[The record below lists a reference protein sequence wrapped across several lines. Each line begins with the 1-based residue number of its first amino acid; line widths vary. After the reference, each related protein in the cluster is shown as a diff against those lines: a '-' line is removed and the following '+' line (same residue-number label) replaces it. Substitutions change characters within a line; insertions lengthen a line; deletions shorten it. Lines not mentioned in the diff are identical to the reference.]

1 MEKLLRKTGI
11 NQSLRLLLIIAS
23 FIFGSSAWG
32 QTTTTIF
39 SETFDNFGFDGGND
53 GNFSKASGTALNG
66 SDTGFDNSGWTT
78 NYVYGA
84 NKCVKIGGSKQGFI
98 TTPSLN
104 FTGSATLK
112 FRAGAWKNAKEKTQ
126 IYVSITN
133 GKLNNEAS
141 QILVD
146 IAAADFKD
154 ITIEITDV
162 TSNPTITFKGY
173 QASNSRFFLDDVVI
187 TQTTTSGGGGET
199 TLTDRNLSFGETKSF
214 DAEVGGTFSAPTLT
228 GVTDGV
234 TYASSNETVASVNA
248 STGAVTIN
256 GMGYAKITASAE
268 ADATYNADSDF
279 YYIYVYDSGTIEKLK
294 TYITSSTA
302 TDIYFN
308 LTSNAVVTYAA
319 TNYAY
324 MEDGHA
330 GIYIYK
336 SSHGLTA
343 GNSFTGKVKAKG
355 MLYKQLYEL
364 SDFTFADA
372 AGTADIPVTGWT
384 IQDLTDSENAGY
396 KMAESMRV
404 KLTGVT
410 ATTSATGT
418 SCTIE
423 QGVYST
429 TLALYNSLSVTA
441 GGVYDITGYPYN
453 NNGTWEFRVYEESC
467 LEQKGGKTAAT
478 VTFAQESY
486 TVETN
491 GNITV
496 SATTNSTAA
505 IVYSIS
511 PADGNV
517 SIDVNT
523 GKILAGATAGT
534 YTITAT
540 VAENESYTSASASCP
555 LTVTAPAPPSYNV
568 AAPTYY
574 KKITSTDELAAGA
587 TYLIVCEDENC
598 AIGSISSSKG
608 QPTSITYTTNSEKGI
623 NVISDIAA
631 AAEYLLVK
639 NSDGSF
645 SLKNGT
651 NYLKAKGADLSNI
664 STVTDNYAKWTVSFN
679 NGNVELVC
687 KASETRQIIYRAEE
701 YNTFKN
707 YVTENAATEGYKKVQ
722 LYQKVTDLAI
732 STLTNGYATFV
743 TDVPYVMPKGACGYA
758 VTVAPH
764 VGVITKTEA
773 YKEGQPVPA
782 QTALLIGGALGTNY
796 YPAVLK
802 EDVTAT
808 YKGDNYMEGKR
819 TEEGYTNSQ
828 KGVAVF
834 YYKLALNSASK
845 PGFYYGAADGAAFQL
860 TKPTTAYLAVPQ
872 SITPVNGYLIDFDGD
887 ETGISTIAPTNGN
900 ADGAIYNLNGIRMT
914 QTLRNLPKGVYIVN
928 GKKVIK

>member
-23 FIFGSSAWG
+23 FVFGSSAWG
-32 QTTTTIF
+32 QETTTIF
-39 SETFDNFGFDGGND
+39 SETFDKCNGTGGND
-53 GNFSKASGTALNG
+53 GQWSGDIAKVTFT
-66 SDTGFDNSGWTT
+66 SDNTGWTNT
-78 NYVYGA
+78 NGNGASKCTKYGT
-84 NKCVKIGGSKQGFI
+84 NKKLGKA
-98 TTPSLN
+98 TTPQLN
-104 FTGSATLK
+104 FTGDATLT
-112 FRAGAWKNAKEKTQ
+112 FRAGAWSGDAKTLN
-126 IYVSITN
+126 ISITS
-133 GKLNNEAS
+133 GTLS
-141 QILVD
+141 QATVTL
-146 IAAADFKD
+146 ADSAFTEYSIS
-154 ITIEITDV
+154 ITGV
-162 TSNPTITFKGY
+162 TSNPKITFSGK
-173 QASNSRFFLDDVVI
+173 QASKSRFFLDDVVV

-199 TLTDRNLSFGETKSF
+199 TLTDRNLSFGEKKSF
-214 DAEVGGTFSAPTLT
+214 DAEVDGTFSAPTLT
-228 GVTDGV
+228 GATDGV
-234 TYASSNETVASVNA
+234 AYASSNVDVASVNA
-248 STGAVTIN
+248 STGAVTIK

-268 ADATYNADSDF
+268 ANATYKAGSASYD
-279 YYIYVYDSGTIEKLK
+279 IYVYDSGTIKDLK
-294 TYITSSTA
+294 AYITSDNE

-308 LTSNAVVTYAA
+308 LTSTAVVTYAA

-324 MEDGHA
+324 MEDGNA
-330 GIYIYK
+330 GIYLYK
-336 SSHGLTA
+336 KGHGLKA
-343 GNSFTGKVKAKG
+343 GNSFTGKVIAKG
-355 MLYKQLYEL
+355 KLYRQLYEL
-364 SDFTFADA
+364 SDFTFANA
-372 AGTADIPVTGWT
+372 AGTADIPVTNWT
-384 IQDLTDSENAGY
+384 IQDLIDSKNAGY

-423 QGVYST
+423 QGGAST
-429 TLALYNSLSVTA
+429 TLVLYNSLSVTA

-453 NNGTWEFRVYEESC
+453 NDGTWEFRVYEESC

-523 GKILAGATAGT
+523 GKILAGEAAGT

-540 VAENESYTSASASCP
+540 VPENESYTSASADCE
-555 LTVTAPAPPSYNV
+555 LTVVAPTINIT
-568 AAPTYY
+568 APTYY
-574 KKITSTDELAAGA
+574 KKITSTDELAVGG
-587 TYLIVCEDENC
+587 TYLIVCEEENC
-598 AIGSISSSKG
+598 AIGSISDNKG
-608 QPTSITYTTNSEKGI
+608 QPTTITYTTNSEKGI
-623 NVISDIAA
+623 NIISDVASA
-631 AAEYLLVK
+631 VEYLLEE

-651 NYLKAKGADLSNI
+651 NYLKTNKADLSNI
-664 STVTDNYAKWTVSFN
+664 STVTEEAAKWTVSFN

-687 KASETRQIIYRAEE
+687 KASDTRQIIYRAGT
-701 YNTFKN
+701 YNSFKN
-707 YVTENAATEGYKKVQ
+707 YATSSATTDEYKKVQ

-773 YKEGQPVPA
+773 YTEGSQVPA
-782 QTALLIGGALGTNY
+782 QTALLIGGAPGTNY

-808 YKGDNYMEGKR
+808 YSGENYMEGRR
-819 TEEGYTNSQ
+819 TAEGYTNTQ

-845 PGFYYGAADGAAFQL
+845 LGFYYGAANGAAFQL

-872 SITPVNGYLIDFDGD
+872 SITPVNGYLIDFDGE

-900 ADGAIYNLNGIRMT
+900 ANGAIYNLNGIRMT
-914 QTLRNLPKGVYIVN
+914 QTLRSLPKGVYIVN

>member
-23 FIFGSSAWG
+23 LVFGSSAWG

-39 SETFDNFGFDGGND
+39 SETFDNFAGTGGND
-53 GNFSKASGTALNG
+53 NLWSGSAAGTDAKTT
-66 SDTGFDNSGWTT
+66 SADNQGWSFIKG
-78 NYVYGA
+78 YA
-84 NKCVKIGGSKQGFI
+84 ADQCVKFGTKNGLGSA
-98 TTPSLN
+98 TTPTLN
-104 FTGSATLK
+104 FTGDATLT
-112 FRAGAWKNAKEKTQ
+112 FRAGAWSGDAKTLNISISNGTLSQ
-126 IYVSITN
+126 ATVTLADGAFTVYSISIT
-133 GKLNNEAS
+133 K
-141 QILVD
+141 
-146 IAAADFKD
+146 
-154 ITIEITDV
+154 V
-162 TSNPTITFKGY
+162 TENPTITFAGK
-173 QASNSRFFLDDVVI
+173 QNSKARFFLDDVVV
-187 TQTTTSGGGGET
+187 TQTTTSGGGG
-199 TLTDRNLSFGETKSF
+199 
-214 DAEVGGTFSAPTLT
+214 
-228 GVTDGV
+228 
-234 TYASSNETVASVNA
+234 
-248 STGAVTIN
+248 
-256 GMGYAKITASAE
+256 
-268 ADATYNADSDF
+268 
-279 YYIYVYDSGTIEKLK
+279 
-294 TYITSSTA
+294 
-302 TDIYFN
+302 
-308 LTSNAVVTYAA
+308 
-319 TNYAY
+319 
-324 MEDGHA
+324 
-330 GIYIYK
+330 
-336 SSHGLTA
+336 
-343 GNSFTGKVKAKG
+343 
-355 MLYKQLYEL
+355 
-364 SDFTFADA
+364 
-372 AGTADIPVTGWT
+372 
-384 IQDLTDSENAGY
+384 
-396 KMAESMRV
+396 
-404 KLTGVT
+404 
-410 ATTSATGT
+410 
-418 SCTIE
+418 
-423 QGVYST
+423 
-429 TLALYNSLSVTA
+429 
-441 GGVYDITGYPYN
+441 
-453 NNGTWEFRVYEESC
+453 
-467 LEQKGGKTAAT
+467 KTAAT
-478 VTFAQESY
+478 VTFEKENYSVQ
-486 TVETN
+486 TN
-491 GNITV
+491 GEITV
-496 SATTNSTAA
+496 SATKNSTSP

-511 PADGNV
+511 PEDDNV
-517 SIDVNT
+517 LINENT
-523 GKILAGATAGT
+523 GYIVTGNKAGT

-540 VAENESYTSASASCP
+540 VDENETYTSASATCV

-631 AAEYLLVK
+631 ATEYLLVK

-808 YKGDNYMEGKR
+808 YSGENYMEGRR
-819 TEEGYTNSQ
+819 TAEGYTNTQ

-872 SITPVNGYLIDFDGD
+872 SITPVNGYLIDFDGE

>member
-23 FIFGSSAWG
+23 LVFGSSANVWAEDL
-32 QTTTTIF
+32 TTTFDWAGSKTATGGKTDYVVTQSHVTLTF
-39 SETFDNFGFDGGND
+39 SL
-53 GNFSKASGTALNG
+53 GTASNAPRTNKEG
-66 SDTGFDNSGWTT
+66 SVRMYAGTQLTISLEGDYVIKQVDFTPTT
-78 NYVYGA
+78 KSYN
-84 NKCVKIGGSKQGFI
+84 
-98 TTPSLN
+98 
-104 FTGSATLK
+104 ATKLK
-112 FRAGAWKNAKEKTQ
+112 FNGTSLTSDSWVLSSKEQAASVTLNA
-126 IYVSITN
+126 S
-133 GKLNNEAS
+133 EA
-141 QILVD
+141 
-146 IAAADFKD
+146 ARFKK
-154 ITIEITDV
+154 IVV
-162 TSNPTITFKGY
+162 TY
-173 QASNSRFFLDDVVI
+173 AS
-187 TQTTTSGGGGET
+187 TSTGGGGET
-199 TLTDRNLSFGETKSF
+199 TLTDRKLSFGETKSF
-214 DAEVGGTFSAPTLT
+214 DAEVGGTFSAPMLT

-234 TYASSNETVASVNA
+234 TYASSNEAVASVNA
-248 STGAVTIN
+248 TTGVVTIN

-268 ADATYNADSDF
+268 ADATYKAGSAF
-279 YYIYVYDSGTIEKLK
+279 YDIYVYGKGTIEDLK
-294 TYITSSTA
+294 AYITSTTE

-308 LTSNAVVTYAA
+308 LTTTAVVTYAA

-355 MLYKQLYEL
+355 MLYRQLYEL
-364 SDFTFADA
+364 SDFTFANA
-372 AGTADIPVTGWT
+372 AGNADIPVTGRT
-384 IQDLTDSENAGY
+384 IQYLTDSENAGY
-396 KMAESMRV
+396 KKAESMRV

-423 QGVYST
+423 QDGAST

-467 LEQKGGKTAAT
+467 LEQKGGKTTAT

-540 VAENESYTSASASCP
+540 VPENESYTSASADCE
-555 LTVTAPAPPSYNV
+555 LTVVAPTINIT
-568 AAPTYY
+568 APTYY
-574 KKITSTDELAAGA
+574 KKITSTDELAVGG
-587 TYLIVCEDENC
+587 TYLIVCEEENC
-598 AIGSISSSKG
+598 AIGSISDNKG
-608 QPTSITYTTNSEKGI
+608 QPTTITYTTNSEKGI
-623 NVISDIAA
+623 NIISDVASA
-631 AAEYLLVK
+631 VEYLLEE

-651 NYLKAKGADLSNI
+651 NYLKTNKADLSNI
-664 STVTDNYAKWTVSFN
+664 STVTEEAAKWTVSFN

-687 KASETRQIIYRAEE
+687 KASDTRQIIYRAGT
-701 YNTFKN
+701 YNSFKN
-707 YVTENAATEGYKKVQ
+707 YATSSATTDEYKKVQ

-773 YKEGQPVPA
+773 YTEGSQVPA
-782 QTALLIGGALGTNY
+782 QTALLIGGAPGTNY

-808 YKGDNYMEGKR
+808 YSGENYMEGRR
-819 TEEGYTNSQ
+819 TAEGYTNTQ

-845 PGFYYGAADGAAFQL
+845 LGFYYGAANGAAFQL

-872 SITPVNGYLIDFDGD
+872 SITPVNGYLIDFDGE

-900 ADGAIYNLNGIRMT
+900 ANGAIYNLNGIRMT
-914 QTLRNLPKGVYIVN
+914 QTLRSLPKGVYIVN

>member
-1 MEKLLRKTGI
+1 M
-11 NQSLRLLLIIAS
+11 
-23 FIFGSSAWG
+23 
-32 QTTTTIF
+32 
-39 SETFDNFGFDGGND
+39 
-53 GNFSKASGTALNG
+53 
-66 SDTGFDNSGWTT
+66 
-78 NYVYGA
+78 
-84 NKCVKIGGSKQGFI
+84 
-98 TTPSLN
+98 
-104 FTGSATLK
+104 
-112 FRAGAWKNAKEKTQ
+112 
-126 IYVSITN
+126 
-133 GKLNNEAS
+133 
-141 QILVD
+141 
-146 IAAADFKD
+146 
-154 ITIEITDV
+154 
-162 TSNPTITFKGY
+162 
-173 QASNSRFFLDDVVI
+173 VV
-187 TQTTTSGGGGET
+187 TQTTTSGGGG
-199 TLTDRNLSFGETKSF
+199 
-214 DAEVGGTFSAPTLT
+214 
-228 GVTDGV
+228 
-234 TYASSNETVASVNA
+234 
-248 STGAVTIN
+248 
-256 GMGYAKITASAE
+256 
-268 ADATYNADSDF
+268 
-279 YYIYVYDSGTIEKLK
+279 
-294 TYITSSTA
+294 
-302 TDIYFN
+302 
-308 LTSNAVVTYAA
+308 
-319 TNYAY
+319 
-324 MEDGHA
+324 
-330 GIYIYK
+330 
-336 SSHGLTA
+336 
-343 GNSFTGKVKAKG
+343 
-355 MLYKQLYEL
+355 
-364 SDFTFADA
+364 
-372 AGTADIPVTGWT
+372 
-384 IQDLTDSENAGY
+384 
-396 KMAESMRV
+396 
-404 KLTGVT
+404 
-410 ATTSATGT
+410 
-418 SCTIE
+418 
-423 QGVYST
+423 
-429 TLALYNSLSVTA
+429 
-441 GGVYDITGYPYN
+441 
-453 NNGTWEFRVYEESC
+453 
-467 LEQKGGKTAAT
+467 KTAAT
-478 VTFAQESY
+478 VTFEKENYSVQ
-486 TVETN
+486 TN
-491 GNITV
+491 GEITV
-496 SATTNSTAA
+496 SATKNSTSP

-511 PADGNV
+511 PEDDNV
-517 SIDVNT
+517 LINENT
-523 GKILAGATAGT
+523 GYIVTGNKAGT

-540 VAENESYTSASASCP
+540 VDENETYTSASATCV

-631 AAEYLLVK
+631 ATEYLLVK

-808 YKGDNYMEGKR
+808 YSGENYMEGRR
-819 TEEGYTNSQ
+819 TAEGYTNSQ
-828 KGVAVF
+828 KGVAVY
-834 YYKLALNSASK
+834 YYKLALNSASN

-872 SITPVNGYLIDFDGD
+872 SITPVNGYLIDFEGE

>member
-23 FIFGSSAWG
+23 FVFGSSARVWAEDTVVDFSAG
-32 QTTTTIF
+32 LPSGWTKTAGTTANTSYGSPSTKCLQLQKTTTINSPVYATAFESLKINIARSGKGTTLTLSYQIGSNAAVTIKTFSLSSSGAF
-39 SETFDNFGFDGGND
+39 SEQTVSLPAEAQVEG
-53 GNFSKASGTALNG
+53 
-66 SDTGFDNSGWTT
+66 
-78 NYVYGA
+78 
-84 NKCVKIGGSKQGFI
+84 VKFI
-98 TTPSLN
+98 LT
-104 FTGSATLK
+104 SAT
-112 FRAGAWKNAKEKTQ
+112 ASY
-126 IYVSITN
+126 YVSKITLTP
-133 GKLNNEAS
+133 K
-141 QILVD
+141 
-146 IAAADFKD
+146 
-154 ITIEITDV
+154 
-162 TSNPTITFKGY
+162 
-173 QASNSRFFLDDVVI
+173 
-187 TQTTTSGGGGET
+187 TTSGGGGSE
-199 TLTDRNLSFGETKSF
+199 LTDRNLSFGETKSF
-214 DAEVGGTFSAPTLT
+214 DAEVGGTFSAPTLA

-234 TYASSNETVASVNA
+234 TYASSKEAVASVDA
-248 STGAVTIN
+248 QTGAVSIN
-256 GMGYAKITASAE
+256 GMGHATITASAG
-268 ADATYNADSDF
+268 ANATYKAGSAF
-279 YYIYVYDSGTIEKLK
+279 YDIYVYGKGTIEDLK
-294 TYITSSTA
+294 AYITSTTA

-308 LTSNAVVTYAA
+308 LTSTAVVTYAA

-364 SDFTFADA
+364 SDFTFANA
-372 AGTADIPVTGWT
+372 AGTADIPVTNWT
-384 IQDLTDSENAGY
+384 IQELTDGGNEGY

-410 ATTSATGT
+410 ATTDGT
-418 SCTIE
+418 NWTIE
-423 QGVYST
+423 QGGAST

-478 VTFAQESY
+478 VTFDQESY

-491 GNITV
+491 GSITV

-511 PADGNV
+511 PADENV
-517 SIDVNT
+517 LIDAKT
-523 GKILAGATAGT
+523 GDIVVGATTGT
-534 YTITAT
+534 YTITAS
-540 VAENESYTSASASCP
+540 VAENESYTSASADCE
-555 LTVTAPAPPSYNV
+555 LTVKAPSFNI

-574 KKITSTDELAAGA
+574 KKITSTDELVLGTQYIIANIEQGQGLPASGTITTVA
-587 TYLIVCEDENC
+587 TISEENKANITDNTLVKSEYVADFAVLTLQKDENDNYVL
-598 AIGSISSSKG
+598 INEEG
-608 QPTSITYTTNSEKGI
+608 Q
-623 NVISDIAA
+623 
-631 AAEYLLVK
+631 YLT
-639 NSDGSF
+639 GA
-645 SLKNGT
+645 NGT
-651 NYLKAKGADLSNI
+651 DLSWKDAKDTYSTWKI
-664 STVTDNYAKWTVSFN
+664 SFDKSGNALIATTAETKSARIIMITSNSIKYYASSNNYT
-679 NGNVELVC
+679 
-687 KASETRQIIYRAEE
+687 
-701 YNTFKN
+701 
-707 YVTENAATEGYKKVQ
+707 KVQ

-773 YKEGQPVPA
+773 YKGGQPVPA
-782 QTALLIGGALGTNY
+782 QTALLIGGASGKY

-802 EDVTAT
+802 ENVAPSYTRE
-808 YKGDNYMEGKR
+808 NYMEGKR
-819 TEEGYTNSQ
+819 TADGDTDSQ
-828 KGVAVF
+828 RGGDVY

-845 PGFYYGAADGAAFQL
+845 PGFYYGAAGGEAFKL

-872 SITPVNGYLIDFDGD
+872 SITPVNGYLIDFDGE
-887 ETGISTIAPTNGN
+887 ETGISTIAPTNSN